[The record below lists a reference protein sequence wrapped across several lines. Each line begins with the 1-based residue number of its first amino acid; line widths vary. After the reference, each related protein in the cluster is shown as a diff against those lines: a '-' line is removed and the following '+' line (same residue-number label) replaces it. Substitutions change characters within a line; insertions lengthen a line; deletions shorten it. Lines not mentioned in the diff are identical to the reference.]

1 MSPGEAML
9 ADRSSLPF
17 DWLAMEDDGEAFAAL
32 RALPD
37 AGKQSLFAACAA
49 RTVKGQLAFE
59 HGARPELEAT
69 VARLGIDF
77 AAHVRPTAELFWS
90 RLRKDRMLA
99 IARDTIGVEWASAH
113 RKDKKATL
121 AAAMEGAFAAGDV
134 PVGVTA
140 EGRAAALA
148 WAPPGFHAFDLGRID
163 DGEDGT
169 AEADPAPAEPPA
181 TGTLEETATDPA
193 NSTDDAAAADTPS
206 PDADPAPDDSPQHTS
221 VVESIDS
228 PAVAERLALA
238 RARQDEANAPQR
250 RSDRRRRPQGHRPDG
265 GPRRRRE
272 RRSAAGRRSAHAAGS
287 RQRPRLGRPGNPGV
301 PAPRLSHRVHRHP
314 HRPAGSSGGASLVLV
329 STTGSFPMSTAQNA
343 VTSEPGNGS
352 ATIRARVGDSAIDKV
367 TRLFS
372 AGLADIFTETL
383 QNSRRGGANR
393 VAATIEQDGDATRVT
408 LTDDGAGIA
417 DPAVLLT
424 FGESAWK
431 DGIAEA
437 EDPAGF
443 GLLALSRRGCT
454 LRWRVPGEDPS
465 PGFRLVLEP
474 AHFLGRDAAHVVP
487 DDSAP
492 WPHGTAVTFE
502 ASEAPHAVRAV
513 LETAA
518 RHYPLPVTIDG
529 EVIERRAFLD
539 GALHVEPWKGL
550 VFGVFKDR
558 HAGYRVPDVNFH
570 GLTLPVRLPQI
581 DTVEGGV
588 WSARADI
595 DSCPDLELVLPAR
608 KEAVETPFL
617 EEMRDAARLAVY
629 RAMAQADPAPRVA
642 WTDWHKA
649 KEAAIDMPE
658 PPAELRS
665 WRPAIADTDYWD
677 ERSAFAG
684 VGTGTL
690 VMQADPEPPEAQAL
704 HRALDPAGLQGG
716 SKPALRL
723 FAPEPRFEGYPWYD
737 TLARL
742 TGIETL
748 VTVDGAVRSLDYFT
762 SRENACEPERPE
774 TIVMHLNVLHPPK
787 SPRHCFRKCD
797 TIAVPADLAFAGE
810 AWSSL
815 HDALPLVTADSGIAP
830 EELARLLRAA
840 YFSPSDDA
848 DADSW
853 ETQLTRF
860 EEDALHMSLKLMCS
874 VEEARQRTIA
884 DAVWREIF
892 WLMPRDRTVT
902 IVVRGGKVSV
912 DIGPVCTEAATDAV
926 TGEAAQ

>member
-1 MSPGEAML
+1 
-9 ADRSSLPF
+9 
-17 DWLAMEDDGEAFAAL
+17 
-32 RALPD
+32 
-37 AGKQSLFAACAA
+37 
-49 RTVKGQLAFE
+49 
-59 HGARPELEAT
+59 
-69 VARLGIDF
+69 
-77 AAHVRPTAELFWS
+77 
-90 RLRKDRMLA
+90 
-99 IARDTIGVEWASAH
+99 
-113 RKDKKATL
+113 
-121 AAAMEGAFAAGDV
+121 
-134 PVGVTA
+134 
-140 EGRAAALA
+140 
-148 WAPPGFHAFDLGRID
+148 
-163 DGEDGT
+163 
-169 AEADPAPAEPPA
+169 
-181 TGTLEETATDPA
+181 
-193 NSTDDAAAADTPS
+193 
-206 PDADPAPDDSPQHTS
+206 
-221 VVESIDS
+221 
-228 PAVAERLALA
+228 
-238 RARQDEANAPQR
+238 
-250 RSDRRRRPQGHRPDG
+250 
-265 GPRRRRE
+265 
-272 RRSAAGRRSAHAAGS
+272 
-287 RQRPRLGRPGNPGV
+287 
-301 PAPRLSHRVHRHP
+301 
-314 HRPAGSSGGASLVLV
+314 
-329 STTGSFPMSTAQNA
+329 MSTPQNA
-343 VTSEPGNGS
+343 VTAEPGNGS
-352 ATIRARVGDSAIDKV
+352 ATIRARVGASAIDKV

-393 VAATIEQDGDATRVT
+393 VAATIEQDGDTTRVT
-408 LTDDGAGIA
+408 LADDGAGIA

-431 DGIAEA
+431 AGIAEA

-454 LRWRVPGEDPS
+454 LRWRVPGQDPS
-465 PGFRLVLEP
+465 PGCRLVLEP

-492 WPHGTAVTFE
+492 RRGGANRVAATIEQDGDTTRVTLIDDGAGIADPTVLLTFGDSGWKAGISEAEDPAGFGLLALSRRGCTLRWRVPGQDPSPGCRLVLEPAHFLGRDAAHVVPDGSAPWPHGTAVTFE
-502 ASEAPHAVRAV
+502 ASEAPHAVRAF

-518 RHYPLPVTIDG
+518 RHYPLPVTIGG
-529 EVIERRAFLD
+529 EAVERRAFLD
-539 GALHVEPWKGL
+539 GAIHAEPWKGL
-550 VFGVFKDR
+550 VFGVFKNS
-558 HAGYRVPDVNFH
+558 HAGYRIPDVNFH

-617 EEMRDAARLAVY
+617 EEMREAARLAVY

-649 KEAAIDMPE
+649 KEAEIEMPE
-658 PPAELRS
+658 PPAELRP

-677 ERSAFAG
+677 ERSAFTA
-684 VGTGTL
+684 VGSGAL

-704 HRALDPAGLQGG
+704 HRAFGLTGLQGG
-716 SKPALRL
+716 SERTLRL
-723 FAPEPRFEGYPWYD
+723 FAPEPRFDGYPWYD
-737 TLARL
+737 TLARV

-748 VTVDGAVRSLDYFT
+748 VTVDGAVRSLDSFLNG
-762 SRENACEPERPE
+762 EDGGEPERPE
-774 TIVMHLNVLHPPK
+774 TIVMHLNILHPPE

-797 TIAVPADLAFAGE
+797 TIAIPADLAFAGE
-810 AWSSL
+810 AWSSV
-815 HDALPLVTADSGIAP
+815 HDALPLVTADSEIAP

-840 YFSPSDDA
+840 FFSPSDDA

-892 WLMPRDRTVT
+892 WLMPRGRTVT

-912 DIGPVCTEAATDAV
+912 DIGPICTEAATDAGNV
-926 TGEAAQ
+926 EAAQ